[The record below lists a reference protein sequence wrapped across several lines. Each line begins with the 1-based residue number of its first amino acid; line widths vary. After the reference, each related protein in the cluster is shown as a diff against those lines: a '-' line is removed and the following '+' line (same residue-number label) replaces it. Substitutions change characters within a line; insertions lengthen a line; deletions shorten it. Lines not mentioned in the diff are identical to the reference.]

1 MKHVLF
7 ASAALFATANV
18 AVADVKFSGFARF
31 GIGYQ
36 EDRSADENVDD
47 TILVSRFRLNL
58 DGDAETDTGIRF
70 SARVRLQ
77 ADESSSTGEANQAG
91 LNGARFSVIYGGL
104 RIDAGNVA
112 GSFDNSDLY
121 FGNEPGLEEFLGQY
135 SGVDYEFLEYSSTGA
150 GSNAVFFQYH
160 IDDFSFTGSYDSD
173 SEEGADRWDVSAI
186 YAIDNISATLIYG
199 KTDGVNGESSQ
210 NLVVLALGADFGD
223 FSGTLLVGRDG
234 DTPDNDFGEET
245 DGTTYGLSLAYNIGA
260 ATTLTAAYGDGSAEG
275 DTQQYGVGII
285 HDLGGGASL
294 RGAVGREKVGREGDG
309 QVLADFGVRFNF

>member
-7 ASAALFATANV
+7 ATAALFATANV

-36 EDRSADENVDD
+36 EDRSADDNIDD
-47 TILVSRFRLNL
+47 TILISRFRLNI
-58 DGDAETDTGIRF
+58 DGDAETDNGIKF

-77 ADESSSTGEANQAG
+77 ADEDSDTGEAEQAG

-104 RIDAGNVA
+104 RVDAGNVA

-121 FGNEPGLEEFLGQY
+121 FGTEPGLEEFLGQY
-135 SGVDYEFLEYSSTGA
+135 SGVDYDFLEYDSTGA
-150 GSNAVFFQYH
+150 GSNAVFFQY
-160 IDDFSFTGSYDSD
+160 DVGDFAFSASYDAD
-173 SEEGADRWDVSAI
+173 AEEGADRWDIGVI
-186 YAIDNISATLIYG
+186 YSIDNISATVLYG
-199 KTDGVNGESSQ
+199 KTDGVNGESGQ
-210 NLVVLALGADFGD
+210 DLVVLALGAEFGD
-223 FSGTLLVGRDG
+223 FGGTVLVGRDG

-245 DGTTYGLSLAYNIGA
+245 DGTTYGLSLAYNIGV

-275 DTQQYGVGII
+275 DTQQYGIGFI

-294 RGAVGREKVGREGDG
+294 QGAVGREKVGREGDG